1 MLVFVANVKNDS
13 FFNKLKKKMLVFFLS
28 NVKKRTPFLHF
39 KTPDLFRVQA
49 LSN

>member
-1 MLVFVANVKNDS
+1 MLVFVTNVKNAS
-13 FFNKLKKKMLVFFLS
+13 FLTNFKKMVVFLS